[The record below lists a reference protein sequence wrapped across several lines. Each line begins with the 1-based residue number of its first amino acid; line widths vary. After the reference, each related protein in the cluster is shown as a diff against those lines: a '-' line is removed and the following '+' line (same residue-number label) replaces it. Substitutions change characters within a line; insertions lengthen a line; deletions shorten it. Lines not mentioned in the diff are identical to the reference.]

1 MRKLLDTK
9 QTRRMY
15 ETEPDV
21 FELEEMRERRHNK
34 FYSDRDDNADGFYEE
49 AFDCV
54 MNLYDEILVAE
65 DDTEVDECIVNA
77 RLA

>member
-1 MRKLLDTK
+1 MRRLLDTK

-34 FYSDRDDNADGFYEE
+34 LFSDRDDYADGFYEE

-54 MNLYDEILVAE
+54 MNLYDEILDAE

-77 RLA
+77 ILA

>member
-1 MRKLLDTK
+1 
-9 QTRRMY
+9 MY

-34 FYSDRDDNADGFYEE
+34 LYSDRDDNADSFYEE

-54 MNLYDEILVAE
+54 MNLYDEILDAE
-65 DDTEVDECIVNA
+65 DN
-77 RLA
+77 

>member
-34 FYSDRDDNADGFYEE
+34 FYSDRDDNADGF
-49 AFDCV
+49 
-54 MNLYDEILVAE
+54 
-65 DDTEVDECIVNA
+65 
-77 RLA
+77 

>member
-1 MRKLLDTK
+1 MRRLLDTK

-34 FYSDRDDNADGFYEE
+34 LYSDRDGNTDGFYEE

-54 MNLYDEILVAE
+54 MNLYDEILDAE

>member
-34 FYSDRDDNADGFYEE
+34 LYSDRGDNADSFYEE

-54 MNLYDEILVAE
+54 MNLYDEILDAE